1 MNINNILLWIVS
13 VEHIYLLIWSI
24 ALLSVLLS
32 KKNPTSTASWIL
44 TITIFP
50 VFGLI
55 AYLFL
60 GINWRQRTFLNNLK
74 NTKNNTVFKT
84 LNSNLL
90 KHNTASYFGLKNN
103 SKQRVDEV
111 LSKTNL
117 SPDAREVVSLLY
129 NSEKTLPSLNESY
142 EIYSDGKSAFDAL
155 LKDIMEAKETI
166 FMEYFIWRSDALG
179 VKIKDALVKK
189 AKEGVKI
196 KIIFDGVG
204 SFFTISRRYKRE
216 LEKAGVE
223 FFYFLNIKTSL
234 LKLNYRNHRKMTIVD
249 GRILHS
255 GGMNLGL
262 EYITGGRRFK
272 SWRDTNFRIVGDMA
286 LYYLTVFATDWLNSG
301 GKFNF
306 DIFEELIKNRKIL
319 ENGYLMQLSSSGP
332 DSAYPSLKY
341 LYTRFIT
348 NAKKEILI
356 QSPYFIPNTSI
367 LQQLKIAALSG
378 VKIKLMTTGV
388 PDKRIPYWVADTFI
402 EELLIAGIEVYR
414 YETGFF
420 HAKAM
425 CYDDEICTIGTCNF
439 DSRSFDIHYEIN
451 TVFYDKRIAS
461 EFKEQFSKDL
471 ENCRKLTLEKY
482 QNQGIFYKVR
492 NSIFRLISPLL

>member
-1 MNINNILLWIVS
+1 
-13 VEHIYLLIWSI
+13 
-24 ALLSVLLS
+24 
-32 KKNPTSTASWIL
+32 
-44 TITIFP
+44 
-50 VFGLI
+50 
-55 AYLFL
+55 
-60 GINWRQRTFLNNLK
+60 
-74 NTKNNTVFKT
+74 
-84 LNSNLL
+84 
-90 KHNTASYFGLKNN
+90 
-103 SKQRVDEV
+103 
-111 LSKTNL
+111 
-117 SPDAREVVSLLY
+117 
-129 NSEKTLPSLNESY
+129 
-142 EIYSDGKSAFDAL
+142 
-155 LKDIMEAKETI
+155 
-166 FMEYFIWRSDALG
+166 
-179 VKIKDALVKK
+179 
-189 AKEGVKI
+189 
-196 KIIFDGVG
+196 
-204 SFFTISRRYKRE
+204 
-216 LEKAGVE
+216 
-223 FFYFLNIKTSL
+223 
-234 LKLNYRNHRKMTIVD
+234 
-249 GRILHS
+249 
-255 GGMNLGL
+255 
-262 EYITGGRRFK
+262 
-272 SWRDTNFRIVGDMA
+272 
-286 LYYLTVFATDWLNSG
+286 
-301 GKFNF
+301 
-306 DIFEELIKNRKIL
+306 
-319 ENGYLMQLSSSGP
+319 MQLSSSGP